1 LSGRKRND
9 QAAIG
14 GITAKVMKNQDEMK
28 RNIRRLKHNL
38 RTALMRDAGRAG
50 ILKMHEHSILTASVR
65 FHMRDRPWPEGQ
77 VAGPSRRHFLSASA
91 ACLGCASAGI
101 AQAQTYPTRPITM
114 IVPIAAGSVSD
125 LVARVVADR
134 MAKSIGQPMIVE
146 NVSGADGSIGV
157 GRAARAAPDGYMIL
171 YGFASAMVLNAEFY
185 SLPYDVLNDFAPIS
199 PLTKYSWVLFA
210 RKTMPAN
217 DLNELIVWL
226 KANPNKASAGT
237 STAGYRLLNVS
248 FQNETGTRY
257 TLVPYRGTPSMVQD
271 LLAGNIDLWFGSAD
285 QLPLVRAGSIKAY
298 AVTGEMRLAA
308 APDIPTFAE
317 MGLPAVDTPS
327 WHGLYASGGTPNA
340 VIRRL
345 NAAVVDTL
353 ADPAV
358 QSRLADISY
367 QVFPREQQ
375 TPEALAALQKAD
387 AKKWWPII
395 KASGI
400 KAE

>member
-1 LSGRKRND
+1 MRTSLRP
-9 QAAIG
+9 AA
-14 GITAKVMKNQDEMK
+14 TTSPRHRSQPRVN
-28 RNIRRLKHNL
+28 
-38 RTALMRDAGRAG
+38 
-50 ILKMHEHSILTASVR
+50 
-65 FHMRDRPWPEGQ
+65 DRPHPKTRPSGQ
-77 VAGPSRRHFLSASA
+77 HPRRQFLRLAAGAAALPAVSRI
-91 ACLGCASAGI
+91 AG
-101 AQAQTYPTRPITM
+101 AQTYPTRPITM
-114 IVPIAAGSVSD
+114 IVPIGAGSVSD

-134 MAKSIGQPMIVE
+134 MAKSLGQPIIIE

-157 GRAARAAPDGYMIL
+157 GRAARAAPNGYTIL
-171 YGFASAMVLNAEFY
+171 YGFASAMVLNAAFY
-185 SLPYDVLNDFAPIS
+185 SLPYDVLKDFAPIS
-199 PLTKYSWVLFA
+199 PVTRYSWVLFA
-210 RKTMPAN
+210 NKKMPAN
-217 DLNELIVWL
+217 DLNELIAWL
-226 KANPNKASAGT
+226 KANPNKASSGV
-237 STAGYRLLNVS
+237 STAGYRLLNVV
-248 FQNETGTRY
+248 FENETGTRY
-257 TLVPYRGTPSMVQD
+257 TLVPYRGTPPMLQD

-308 APDIPTFAE
+308 APDIPTFDEA
-317 MGLPAVDTPS
+317 GLPGVGTPS
-327 WHGLYASGGTPNA
+327 WHGLYASSSTPNE

-345 NAAVVDTL
+345 KAAVVDTL

-395 KASGI
+395 KESGI

>member
-1 LSGRKRND
+1 MERRQFLCF
-9 QAAIG
+9 AAGLAISP
-14 GITAKVMKNQDEMK
+14 
-28 RNIRRLKHNL
+28 
-38 RTALMRDAGRAG
+38 DAN
-50 ILKMHEHSILTASVR
+50 
-65 FHMRDRPWPEGQ
+65 
-77 VAGPSRRHFLSASA
+77 
-91 ACLGCASAGI
+91 
-101 AQAQTYPTRPITM
+101 AQTYPTRPITM

-134 MAKSIGQPMIVE
+134 MAKSLGQPIIIE

-157 GRAARAAPDGYMIL
+157 GRFAARATPNGYTIL

-185 SLPYDVLNDFAPIS
+185 SLSYDVLNDFAPIS
-199 PLTKYSWVLFA
+199 PVTRYSWVLFA
-210 RKTMPAN
+210 RKMMPAN

-257 TLVPYRGTPSMVQD
+257 TLVPYRGTPPMVQD

-285 QLPLVRAGSIKAY
+285 QLPLVRAASIKAY

-327 WHGLYASGGTPNA
+327 WHGLYASRGTQNE

-375 TPEALAALQKAD
+375 TPDALAALQKAD
-387 AKKWWPII
+387 AKKW
-395 KASGI
+395 
-400 KAE
+400 